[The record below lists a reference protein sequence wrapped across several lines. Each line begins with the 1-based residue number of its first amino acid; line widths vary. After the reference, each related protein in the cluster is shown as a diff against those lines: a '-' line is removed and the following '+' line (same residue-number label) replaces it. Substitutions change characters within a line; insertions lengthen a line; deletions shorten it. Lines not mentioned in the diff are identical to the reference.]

1 MFICLC
7 EATIHYDTGQHLQN
21 CVGVKINKGLYQM
34 STICIC
40 PSTANSKFLSSDKTH
55 IFPLCSIVICPCT
68 IHHKSGFPT
77 RQPLILTFSFIF
89 FGLNPSWRLN
99 CVNFSD
105 HNMSHLVC
113 RPSVR
118 IRFTFST
125 SSPEPLGRFQP
136 NLAVVKIKE
145 HSLSKGR

>member
-1 MFICLC
+1 MISATQKARQPYPSIHVQHTQTHSTEITFDKWYMCCFSPGDCICLC

-77 RQPLILTFSFIF
+77 RQPLILTFSFII
-89 FGLNPSWRLN
+89 FGL
-99 CVNFSD
+99 
-105 HNMSHLVC
+105 
-113 RPSVR
+113 
-118 IRFTFST
+118 T
-125 SSPEPLGRFQP
+125 PELKAQ
-136 NLAVVKIKE
+136 
-145 HSLSKGR
+145 

>member
-40 PSTANSKFLSSDKTH
+40 PSTANSKFLSSDKTY

-105 HNMSHLVC
+105 HNMSHFVIVILSLFTKTQCYYNYMVLLMCKHFAYC
-113 RPSVR
+113 R
-118 IRFTFST
+118 FF
-125 SSPEPLGRFQP
+125 
-136 NLAVVKIKE
+136 
-145 HSLSKGR
+145 